1 MAEHEIQASQFGMVG
16 GIRQTQ
22 SDLIKTVEPKSTR
35 ATDARKGRLYVALE
49 TDSDVPNRDACQMV
63 METIPKAFY
72 GDISLSVTAS
82 LRAAMRAA
90 NKAIYYYNLNA
101 SNHKRALIG
110 VTCTVLKG
118 QDLFIAQVVPSQ
130 MYVLTENHV
139 RALPTHPS
147 WNPAHISIAPF
158 LKPTSLGSSL
168 HIEPELYRCRLR
180 TGDGFMLCASAF
192 APLLIPEEVE
202 GLLRAEDPGVA
213 IESLYALSQRSSITD
228 SYALAIKLS
237 APGSHLAR
245 LLPPKVDVFS
255 TQRPV
260 SFRSLSQWVSE
271 LTHKTKARLQG
282 QNPQEHTVAQNQPKR
297 ATTQDSSQRLA
308 NVYDNASI
316 HTSDDASDF
325 DKTNAHDAPD
335 PLTHM
340 PEQPDIDPRPFPK
353 PMPLDLGES
362 IQERYERE
370 QEQKATQ
377 STPHIPGEGDDDES
391 HFSSRPPIDL
401 GDPIDDDMPPYR
413 PQRIFRPWASLLWRE
428 RLFLPLHRFKK
439 ALGRPE
445 RRSSLQEVSGFS
457 GPSTYIERA
466 SYYEEKPLFPWFL
479 FITLTMLIALFA
491 FYGMNISQRST
502 EQHNLDYLERARVYL
517 AEAREASDDTVAVQ
531 RLENAWQ
538 AIEQVRSSPKLTET
552 NPALWMPFK
561 EVESEYEH
569 TLASVQRLTYLDTP
583 TVLTEHPVPNGRFA
597 DVVAPPASTP
607 HMSDTLAL
615 ETLSYIYA
623 IDRSKMKVGLYRIP
637 RNGGPAKPFLSPDN
651 VVQNTL
657 VGSIQAL
664 AWRIDDVVVVDQST
678 TTNTFG
684 YYFRVNGA
692 WNYIRLGGSEIW
704 VPRERLDMETYEG
717 NLYFFGAERGEI
729 LKFTSGNY
737 GDLPTLWLDPA
748 SLEGIDL
755 SLAVDMAIDG
765 NIYLLQPTGHVLVFN
780 AGHFEREIVPE
791 TIVPPINAVTRIFV
805 TGGSDS
811 GWVFMLD
818 PLEERIIQI
827 EKTTGTIIQQMS
839 VRRTS
844 PVALDQ
850 LADFYVDDSGSRP
863 DIYLVNGN
871 QILRVTIPS
880 LPGPLPEPTSV
891 EIK

>member
-16 GIRQTQ
+16 SIRQTQ
-22 SDLIKTVEPKSTR
+22 SDLIKTVEPK
-35 ATDARKGRLYVALE
+35 ATLATEARKGRLYVALE
-49 TDSDVPNRDACQMV
+49 TDSNVPNRDACQMV

-90 NKAIYYYNLNA
+90 NKAVYHYNLNA
-101 SNHKRALIG
+101 SNHKRVLIG
-110 VTCTVLKG
+110 VTCAVLKG

-130 MYVLTENHV
+130 IYILTEEHV

-147 WNPAHISIAPF
+147 WNPAHTSIAPF
-158 LKPTSLGSSL
+158 LKPASLGSSL

-180 TGDGFMLCASAF
+180 TNDAFMLCASAF

-213 IESLYALSQRSSITD
+213 IESLYALSQRSGITD

-245 LLPPKVDVFS
+245 LLPPKVEVFS
-255 TQRPV
+255 TKRPL
-260 SFRSLSQWVSE
+260 SLHSLNQWVAE
-271 LTHKTKARLQG
+271 LTHKTKARLHG
-282 QNPQEHTVAQNQPKR
+282 QNQQEHTGAQSQQKR
-297 ATTQDSSQRLA
+297 TKTQDSSHHIPDA
-308 NVYDNASI
+308 YDRA
-316 HTSDDASDF
+316 HTSDDTRDF
-325 DKTNAHDAPD
+325 DKTSIHDATD
-335 PLTHM
+335 PLTHI
-340 PEQPDIDPRPFPK
+340 PEQPDIDPRPFPR

-362 IQERYERE
+362 VQERYERE
-370 QEQKATQ
+370 QEQKAAQ
-377 STPHIPGEGDDDES
+377 STPPMPGEGDYDES
-391 HFSSRPPIDL
+391 PSSSRPPIDL
-401 GDPIDDDMPPYR
+401 GDPIDEDMPPYR

-428 RLFLPLHRFKK
+428 RLFLPLHRLKR
-439 ALGRPE
+439 AIGRPD
-445 RRSSLQEVSGFS
+445 RKSKLQEVSGFS

-466 SYYEEKPLFPWFL
+466 SYYEEKKSFPWFL

-491 FYGMNISQRST
+491 FYGINISQRSA

-607 HMSDTLAL
+607 QVSDTLAL

-623 IDRSKMKVGLYRIP
+623 IDSSKRKVGLYRIP
-637 RNGGPAKPFLSPDN
+637 RDGGTAEPFLTPDD

-692 WNYIRLGGSEIW
+692 WNYIRLGGSDIW

-737 GDLPTLWLDPA
+737 GDLPALWLEPA

-765 NIYLLQPTGHVLVFN
+765 NIYLLQPTGNVLVFN

-805 TGGSDS
+805 TGSSSS

-818 PLEERIIQI
+818 PLEERIIQM
-827 EKTTGTIIQQMS
+827 EKTTGKIIQQMS

-850 LADFYVDDSGSRP
+850 LTDFYVDDSGSRP
-863 DIYLVNGN
+863 DIYLLNGN

-891 EIK
+891 EVK